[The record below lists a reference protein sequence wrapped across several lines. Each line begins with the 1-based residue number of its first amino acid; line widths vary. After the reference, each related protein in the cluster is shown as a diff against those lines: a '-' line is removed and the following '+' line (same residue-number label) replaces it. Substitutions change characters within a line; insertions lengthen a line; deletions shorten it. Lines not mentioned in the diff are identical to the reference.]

1 MKILHTADWHLGN
14 NFHGH
19 DRTIEHK
26 DFLKW
31 LLDTLRQEL
40 PDVLVIAGDVFDSA
54 NPSAVAEG
62 LLYDF
67 LLDATEAVSGLQI
80 VVIAGN
86 HDSAGRLDAPAE
98 LLKRHNIYVRGNV
111 RRMEDSDKPD
121 FNDLILPLSSRLTP
135 EAEIVCLAFPFLRNY
150 DYPSGMTVAEGIQY
164 YFENTMHCLKKTAFK
179 HLPVIAVAHFYA
191 AGAEI
196 CEEEHS
202 ERLVVGGQ
210 DCVPSDVVGKGIC
223 YTALGHIHRAQQV
236 KSDKTEMYYAG
247 SALPMSFSEKGYQHG
262 VQRIEID
269 EEGHA
274 HVDRIVY
281 SPLRRLL
288 CIPYKGAATKEEV
301 LEAISQL
308 PKREK
313 DEAGDTWPYLEIR
326 LLETQPEP
334 ELLYQVT
341 EALQDRA
348 VHFCRIVRVL
358 PENEKTEDAVP
369 QSHET
374 LQSISPIEMAHR
386 VFSGRYNSEMPAE
399 LEKRFKEA
407 EQLSL
412 NTPLK

>member
-19 DRTIEHK
+19 DRTLEHK
-26 DFLKW
+26 DFLQW
-31 LLDTLRQEL
+31 LLDTLRIEL
-40 PDVLVIAGDVFDSA
+40 PDVLIIAGDVFDSA
-54 NPSAVAEG
+54 NPSAAAEG
-62 LLYDF
+62 LFYDF

-98 LLKRHNIYVRGNV
+98 LLKRHNIYVRGTV

-121 FNDLILPLSSRLTP
+121 FNELLLPLGSRLSK
-135 EAEIVCLAFPFLRNY
+135 EAEIVCLALPFLRLP
-150 DYPSGMTVAEGIQY
+150 DYPSGMTVAEGVQY
-164 YFENTMHCLKKTAFK
+164 YFENMMRCLKKTEFK
-179 HLPVIAVAHFYA
+179 HLPVVAVAHFYA

-210 DCVPSDVVGKGIC
+210 DCVPADVIGKGIC

-236 KSDKTEMYYAG
+236 ESKNTQMYYAG
-247 SALPMSFSEKGYQHG
+247 SALPMSFSEKNYQHG
-262 VQRIEID
+262 VQRVLVD
-269 EEGHA
+269 EDGGVT
-274 HVDRIVY
+274 VDRLVY
-281 SPLRRLL
+281 SPMRRLL
-288 CIPYKGAATKEEV
+288 CIPYKGAATKGEV

-308 PKREK
+308 PKRGKE
-313 DEAGDTWPYLEIR
+313 EEGDTWPYLEIR

-341 EALQDRA
+341 EALADRA

-358 PENEKTEDAVP
+358 PENEQTEETEP
-369 QSHET
+369 QFHET
-374 LQSISPIEMAHR
+374 LQSLTPIEMAHR
-386 VFSGRYNSEMPAE
+386 VFSNRYNGDMPEEM
-399 LEKRFKEA
+399 EKRFKEA

-412 NTPLK
+412 NTPS

>member
-26 DFLKW
+26 DFLNW
-31 LLDTLRQEL
+31 LLGTLRVEL
-40 PDVLVIAGDVFDSA
+40 PDVLIIAGDVFDSA
-54 NPSAVAEG
+54 NPSATAEG

-111 RRMEDSDKPD
+111 RRMENSDQPD
-121 FNDLILPLSSRLTP
+121 FNELILPLSSRLSK
-135 EAEIVCLAFPFLRNY
+135 EAEIVCLALPFLRVY
-150 DYPSGMTVAEGIQY
+150 DYPSGMTVGEGIQY
-164 YFENTMHCLKKTAFK
+164 YFENMMRCLKKTEFK
-179 HLPVIAVAHFYA
+179 RLPVVAAAHFYA

-196 CEEEHS
+196 CENEHS

-210 DCVPSDVVGKGIC
+210 DCVSVDVVGKGIS
-223 YTALGHIHRAQQV
+223 YTALGHIHRAQRV
-236 KSDKTEMYYAG
+236 ESKATEMYYSG

-262 VQRIEID
+262 VQKVEIS
-269 EEGHA
+269 EEGEVT
-274 HVDRIVY
+274 VDRIIY

-288 CIPYKGAATKEEV
+288 SIPHQGAATKGEV
-301 LEAISQL
+301 LDAINAL

-313 DEAGDTWPYLEIR
+313 NETNDTWPYLEIR

-341 EALQDRA
+341 EALSDRA
-348 VHFCRIVRVL
+348 VNFCRIVREV
-358 PENEKTEDAVP
+358 PEQEHPDDGMPHTY
-369 QSHET
+369 ET
-374 LQSISPIEMAHR
+374 LQSLSPIEMAHR
-386 VFSGRYNSEMPAE
+386 VFASRYNGEMPAE
-399 LEKRFKEA
+399 LETRFNEA
-407 EQLSL
+407 ERLSL
-412 NTPLK
+412 NTPS

>member
-19 DRTIEHK
+19 DRTVEHK
-26 DFLKW
+26 DFLHW

-62 LLYDF
+62 LFYDF
-67 LLDATEAVSGLQI
+67 LLEATEAVSGLQI

-111 RRMEDSDKPD
+111 RRLADSDKPD
-121 FNDLILPLSSRLTP
+121 FNELLLPLSSRLSK
-135 EAEIVCLAFPFLRNY
+135 EAEIVCLALPFLRLY
-150 DYPSGMTVAEGIQY
+150 DYPSGMNVAEGIQY
-164 YFENTMHCLKKTAFK
+164 YFDNMMRCLKKTEFK
-179 HLPVIAVAHFYA
+179 HLPVIAAAHFYA
-191 AGAEI
+191 AGAAI

-210 DCVPSDVVGKGIC
+210 DCVPTDVVGKGIC

-236 KSDKTEMYYAG
+236 ESKNTEMYYAG

-262 VQRIEID
+262 VQKVMID
-269 EEGHA
+269 EEGNVS
-274 HVDRIVY
+274 VDRIIY
-281 SPLRRLL
+281 SPMRRLL
-288 CIPYKGAATKEEV
+288 SIPHKGAATKEEV
-301 LEAISQL
+301 LDAIAQL
-308 PKREK
+308 PKRGK
-313 DEAGDTWPYLEIR
+313 GDEGDTWPYLEIR

-341 EALQDRA
+341 EALSDCA

-358 PENEKTEDAVP
+358 PESEQTEDTVP
-369 QSHET
+369 QYTET
-374 LQSISPIEMAHR
+374 LQSLTPIEMAHR
-386 VFSGRYNSEMPAE
+386 VFSSRYNGDLPEE

-407 EQLSL
+407 ERLSL
-412 NTPLK
+412 NSPS